1 MTNLALSRLTGRP
14 VAANSALA
22 IQAAEMPAPVQA
34 AEMPNVPAGMRQII
48 KPQAQARW
56 ILPQL
61 ASITPTYIEGIMRG
75 AFAGSH
81 LQAWELFDLMED
93 TWPRLSKNLNEL
105 KNAVTGLEWTVKPW
119 AEDGKPPTP
128 EAEERARLV
137 SCAVWK
143 MRPRPDMDESG
154 FEGLVYDLSD
164 AYGKG
169 TSVVEV
175 LWEIRKDREF
185 GDITAPRSSLWVHP
199 VNYAWSNE
207 GQLAL
212 RSEVLNRSG
221 DPSLSLR
228 TTSYAPGRN
237 DLVPFPEDQFL
248 ISIQKSRTG
257 PGLTAGRLRALAW
270 WWCAANFSA
279 DWMMNLAQVFG
290 LPIRW
295 ANYPN
300 GAAQP
305 TINAI
310 ASMLEDMGSAGWAA
324 FPEGTN
330 LTLHTPGSLGTMSP
344 QADLSDRADINC
356 DILILGQTLTTEVG
370 ATGGAYSLGKVH
382 AGVRGENIM
391 SMAAAA
397 ARVLNQQLVP
407 AILRQNYGDAEEC
420 PEFCAEEKKVEDHK
434 ANADRD
440 AVLLGCG
447 VAMPK
452 KWFYERHGIPLPQPG
467 EEVVEKAM
475 PPALPGQPG
484 APGAGQGE
492 PEDDAEGEDEDPTA
506 EASQEG
512 DDDATE
518 ARMAKAGATA
528 GQAARMLAAVAD
540 DMQPIRVRLERIL
553 SIQDP
558 NILMSKLEEF
568 KAELPQLL
576 KDINADPKS
585 AQVMESMMH
594 TAFLKG
600 LKQ

>member
-1 MTNLALSRLTGRP
+1 MTNLAVSRLTGRP
-14 VAANSALA
+14 VAATSAVA
-22 IQAAEMPAPVQA
+22 VSVPMQS
-34 AEMPNVPAGMRQII
+34 AEMPNVPQGLKQII
-48 KPQAQARW
+48 KPAAQARW

-61 ASITPTYIEGIMRG
+61 SAITPTYIEGVLRG
-75 AFAGSH
+75 AFAGGH

-105 KNAVTGLEWTVKPW
+105 KNAVTGLEWKLEAW
-119 AEDGKPPTP
+119 CEDGKPPTP
-128 EAEERARLV
+128 EAQERAMLV
-137 SCAVWK
+137 SNAVWK
-143 MRPRPDMDESG
+143 MRPRPDLDESG
-154 FEGLVYDLSD
+154 FEGLIYDLSD

-169 TSVVEV
+169 LSVVEV
-175 LWEIRKDREF
+175 LWEIRKDKQL
-185 GDITAPRSSLWVHP
+185 GDITAPRSTTWVHP

-207 GQLAL
+207 GQIGL
-212 RSEVLNRSG
+212 RAEVLNRVG
-221 DPSLSLR
+221 EMPLR
-228 TTSYAPGRN
+228 TTSFAPGRN

-300 GAAQP
+300 GAGQP

-344 QADLSDRADINC
+344 QADLSDRADTNC

-370 ATGGAYSLGKVH
+370 QTGGAYSLGKVH

-391 SMAAAA
+391 SMAQAA

-407 AILRQNYGDAEEC
+407 AILRQNYGDDDEA
-420 PEFCAEEKKVEDHK
+420 PEFCPEERKIEDIK

-447 VAMPK
+447 VDMPK
-452 KWFYERHGIPLPQPG
+452 KWFYERHGIPLPQAG
-467 EEVVEKAM
+467 EEVIKKAA
-475 PPALPGQPG
+475 PPPMPGQPG
-484 APGAGQGE
+484 AGDKPEGDE
-492 PEDDAEGEDEDPTA
+492 PDEDPTA
-506 EASQEG
+506 EAAQDEAE
-512 DDDATE
+512 DATE

-540 DMQPIRVRLERIL
+540 DMHPIRVRLERIL

-558 NILMSKLEEF
+558 DILMTKLEEF

-585 AQVMESMMH
+585 ASVMEGMMH
-594 TAFLKG
+594 TAFMKG